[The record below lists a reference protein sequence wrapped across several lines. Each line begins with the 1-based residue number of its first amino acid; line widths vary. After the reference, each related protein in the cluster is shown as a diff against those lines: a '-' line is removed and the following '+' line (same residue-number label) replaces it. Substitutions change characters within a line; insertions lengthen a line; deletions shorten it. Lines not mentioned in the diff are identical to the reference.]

1 MFVLSFE
8 PPEKNT
14 TTQNEI
20 PREEKKIGKKT
31 WLRAGKA
38 EKRRKAWGGQSQ
50 TKARKAKKKTQQAKK
65 RRKA

>member
-1 MFVLSFE
+1 MKFQE
-8 PPEKNT
+8 RKKKD
-14 TTQNEI
+14 
-20 PREEKKIGKKT
+20 REKKT

-50 TKARKAKKKTQQAKK
+50 TKARKAKKKTQKAKK

>member
-20 PREEKKIGKKT
+20 PREKKKDREKKN
-31 WLRAGKA
+31 LA
-38 EKRRKAWGGQSQ
+38 
-50 TKARKAKKKTQQAKK
+50 
-65 RRKA
+65 